1 MLEVVRPGPLAMV
14 QDLGRWGL
22 GRFGVSPAGAMD
34 PLALRVANR
43 LAGNEDSAAA
53 LELTGPGAEVSFI
66 DAAVFAIA
74 GADLGSLLDGQ
85 PAAIGRAHQAQ
96 AGARLS
102 FPRRVRGA
110 RAILAVAGGIEA
122 PRLLGSASVDLDA
135 GLGARLGRGQ
145 RVAVGRAAAPRVVGD
160 VAFAYDDPF
169 RLRFVPAADPAVPP
183 EALARF
189 EAAPFRV
196 SERSNRT
203 GYRLAGEALPVA
215 GASDRLS
222 APLAP
227 GAIQLPPDGQPILLM
242 ADRQTIGGYP
252 LLGHLIAADRPR
264 AAQLWPGDEVRF
276 SPVSLDEAHALAR
289 ALAVALKML

>member
-1 MLEVVRPGPLAMV
+1 MLEVVRPGLLATV
-14 QDLGRWGL
+14 QDLGRRGL

-43 LAGNEDSAAA
+43 LAGNEDGAAA
-53 LELTGPGAEVSFI
+53 LELTGPGAEVSFV
-66 DAAVFAIA
+66 DAARFAIA
-74 GADLGSLLDGQ
+74 GADLGALLDGQ
-85 PAAIGRAHQAQ
+85 PAASGRAHEAP

-110 RAILAVAGGIEA
+110 RAILAVAGGIEV

-135 GLGARLGRGQ
+135 GLGARLMRGQ
-145 RVAVGRAAAPRVVGD
+145 RLAVGVAVAPRAVGD
-160 VAFAYDDPF
+160 VGFAYEDPF
-169 RLRFVPAADPAVPP
+169 RLRFVPAADPAVPA
-183 EALARF
+183 ETLARF
-189 EAAPFRV
+189 AAAPFEV

-215 GASDRLS
+215 AASDRLS

-252 LLGHLIAADRPR
+252 LLGHLVAADRPK

-276 SPVSLDEAHALAR
+276 APVSLDEAHALAR
-289 ALAVALKML
+289 ALATALGGS